1 MIKIKN
7 IKRRIKI
14 IMAKSKKLFDLPQT
28 KGEFQL
34 RGLVT
39 GTMKNN
45 FFTEKKTKNGNNF
58 RALNFGVE
66 FDDKQTAYLTLNGME
81 RKSVYYY
88 NAKDK
93 KTVDVAW
100 KDRDK
105 VPGEGY
111 RLIGVNVGLERDEE
125 DDSNVKYTLTDYD
138 AAKYA
143 SEHLEDGMSVF
154 VKGNLEFDSYTDGK
168 GETKR
173 SRKLVPTQI
182 SRCSK
187 DVDFD
192 SEDFEA
198 LSDFKITIVYQD
210 IEKEKDESGKDT
222 GRFVLSALV
231 VNYSS
236 IVPVDFI
243 VEDAKLATLMKKNLK
258 PFNSIEVTGKFKS
271 SVLVEEVTN
280 EDEWGEKSSFDRV
293 SAPRVFSL
301 VVTGA
306 KPSSI
311 DREAYTEENIST
323 ARRAIA
329 NKDKV
334 ESNFGEKKAEAAS
347 NDGWGDDSSF
357 DNEDIPW

>member
-14 IMAKSKKLFDLPQT
+14 IMAKKIHNLPQT
-28 KGEFQL
+28 SGMFNL
-34 RGLVT
+34 RGIVT
-39 GTMKNN
+39 GTLKNN
-45 FFTEKKTKNGNNF
+45 FYSEKTTKNGNGF
-58 RALNFGVE
+58 RQLSFGVE
-66 FDDKQTAYLTLNGME
+66 FDDQQTAYLMLNGME

-88 NAKDK
+88 NAKE
-93 KTVDVAW
+93 
-100 KDRDK
+100 KDTKEIKWSDRNK
-105 VPGEGY
+105 APGEGY
-111 RLIGVNVGLERDEE
+111 RMIGVNVGLERSEE

-187 DVDFD
+187 DVNFEL
-192 SEDFEA
+192 EDFEA
-198 LSDFKITIVYQD
+198 LGDFKITIVYQD

-306 KPSSI
+306 KPNSI
-311 DREAYTEENIST
+311 DRETYTEQNIAE
-323 ARRAIA
+323 ARKAIA

-334 ESNFGEKKAEAAS
+334 ESNFGEKKTEVAS

-357 DNEDIPW
+357 DDEDTPW